1 MAKRKSQKSLPKGL
15 PLRKKARLSTLL
27 ENSNNINPFENARA
41 SSSKSP
47 KFHVHNRPLSGRINS
62 NNSNISNNNPTKGPG
77 SALKRAI
84 DNRRNGLKMALQK
97 SKKVGSFI
105 DRRIGQ
111 KSHQSEMTEEERM
124 LARIVR
130 ERSRRSKRI
139 DKFAL
144 GDDSAGG
151 GDDGGDGALS
161 LTHRGKVIDD
171 TYTGQMDANDIILS
185 DDDDD
190 RYGGQLERADTELHF
205 GGGAFDKARRKEA
218 INNPYGPSGAS
229 DTQESMGD
237 RYRSRKEELDDLI
250 MRKKF
255 EKAQK
260 AKHKEEQSEYSTVLF
275 HYTDATFIY
284 FQYSYIAE
292 KLITNTIHY
301 AVNPYALR

>member
-15 PLRKKARLSTLL
+15 PLRKKPRLSNA
-27 ENSNNINPFENARA
+27 ENANINPFESARA

-47 KFHVHNRPLSGRINS
+47 KFHVHNRPVSGRINP
-62 NNSNISNNNPTKGPG
+62 NNPTKGAG

-84 DNRRNGLKMALQK
+84 DSRRNGLKMALQK
-97 SKKVGSFI
+97 SKKVGSFV

-111 KSHQSEMTEEERM
+111 SRQSEMTEEERM

-151 GDDGGDGALS
+151 NGDGDGDQALS

-171 TYTGQMDANDIILS
+171 TYTGQMDVHDIILS

-205 GGGAFDKARRKEA
+205 GGGAFDRARRKEA
-218 INNPYGPSGAS
+218 TNNPYGPGGA
-229 DTQESMGD
+229 DIQESMGD

-260 AKHKEEQSEYSTVLF
+260 AKHKEEQSEYEYCISTRHV
-275 HYTDATFIY
+275 TFT
-284 FQYSYIAE
+284 FQILIAE
-292 KLITNTIHY
+292 TNTIHCS
-301 AVNPYALR
+301 L